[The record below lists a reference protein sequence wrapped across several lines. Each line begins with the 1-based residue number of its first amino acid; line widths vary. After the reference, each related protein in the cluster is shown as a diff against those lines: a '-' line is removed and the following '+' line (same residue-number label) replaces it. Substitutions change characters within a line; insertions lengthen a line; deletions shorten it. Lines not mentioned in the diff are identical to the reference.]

1 MTRKQS
7 IKMKLPYF
15 YQQVL
20 GFLAVIIILMI
31 VTIVSLVIFGRNSAF
46 QSIEDRLFQY
56 AESISEEDMD
66 NNELTTVQQVL
77 TDQGVSFFLFDER
90 GTLTYPTLPSHVEA
104 RVVSDYE
111 DRLRSGEEFALRTE
125 QEDMLG
131 NPREIVLVY
140 RPYFDDATGQ
150 YSGFVTVSAPLS
162 HIDQQMEDLK
172 ANLFNAFLIST
183 ILAVVMSL
191 IFARYQVNRIN
202 RLRKAAHL
210 VAEGEY
216 SIKLDHKE
224 RDEIDYLSRDFNR
237 MIDALKKSREEVNR
251 QEERR
256 KTFMQD
262 AAHEMRTPLTTVNG
276 ILEGLEHDVIPES
289 QKLRSIQLMRKE
301 TRRLIRLVNENMDYE
316 NIRSN
321 RIVLNKQTIP
331 LDELLE
337 EIKEQMK
344 EIVAASTNELFVEE
358 VEGKCVWADYDRIKQ
373 ILVNLIKNA
382 VQFTEKGSIKVHAS
396 QDSTSTRIHIED
408 TGIGMTEEEMRFIWD
423 RYYKADTSRVNT
435 KYGESGLGLAIVKQL
450 VDLHDAEITV
460 ESTLN
465 KGTCFTLV
473 FPNTPCSADD
483 NELN

>member
-1 MTRKQS
+1 MTRNQS

-15 YQQVL
+15 YQQFL
-20 GFLAVIIILMI
+20 GFLAVIIILMT
-31 VTIVSLVIFGRNSAF
+31 VTVISLVIFGRNSAF
-46 QSIEDRLFQY
+46 QSIENRLFQY
-56 AESISEEDMD
+56 AESISDENMD
-66 NNELTTVQQVL
+66 NEDLMTIQKVL
-77 TDQGVSFFLFDER
+77 MDQEVSFFVFDER
-90 GTLTYPTLPSHVEA
+90 GSLLYPTLPAHIEA
-104 RVVSDYE
+104 RVVPDHE

-131 NPREIVLVY
+131 NPREIVLVH
-140 RPYFDDATGQ
+140 RPYFDNETED
-150 YSGFVTVSAPLS
+150 YDGFVTVSAPIS
-162 HIDQQMEDLK
+162 HIDQQMADLK

-183 ILAVVMSL
+183 ILAVVMSF

-237 MIDALKKSREEVNR
+237 MIDALKQSREEVNR

-289 QKLRSIQLMRKE
+289 QKLRSIKLMRKE

-321 RIVLNKQTIP
+321 RIVLNKQSIP

-337 EIKEQMK
+337 EIQEQMK
-344 EIVAASTNELFVEE
+344 DIVTASTNTLVIEQVK
-358 VEGKCVWADYDRIKQ
+358 GKSVLADYDRIKQ

-382 VQFTEKGSIKVHAS
+382 IQFTENGTIKVYAS
-396 QDSTSTRIHIED
+396 QNEAETKICIED
-408 TGIGMTEEEMRFIWD
+408 TGIGMTDEELRFIWD
-423 RYYKADTSRVNT
+423 RYYKADNSRVNT

-460 ESTLN
+460 ESTPN
-465 KGTCFTLV
+465 EGTRFTLV
-473 FPNTPCSADD
+473 FPIPDSSPDVGKMN
-483 NELN
+483 

>member
-1 MTRKQS
+1 
-7 IKMKLPYF
+7 MKLPYF
-15 YQQVL
+15 YQQFL
-20 GFLAVIIILMI
+20 GFLAVIIILMT
-31 VTIVSLVIFGRNSAF
+31 VTVISLVIFGRNSAF
-46 QSIEDRLFQY
+46 QSIENRLFQY
-56 AESISEEDMD
+56 AESISDENMD
-66 NNELTTVQQVL
+66 NEDLMTIQKVL
-77 TDQGVSFFLFDER
+77 MDQEVSFFVFDER
-90 GTLTYPTLPSHVEA
+90 GSLLYPTLPAHIEA
-104 RVVSDYE
+104 RVVPDHE

-131 NPREIVLVY
+131 NPREIVLVH
-140 RPYFDDATGQ
+140 RPYFDNETED
-150 YSGFVTVSAPLS
+150 YDGFVTVSAPIS
-162 HIDQQMEDLK
+162 HIDQQMADLK

-183 ILAVVMSL
+183 ILAVVMSF

-237 MIDALKKSREEVNR
+237 MIDALKQSREEVNR

-289 QKLRSIQLMRKE
+289 QKLRSIKLMRKE

-321 RIVLNKQTIP
+321 RIVLNKQSIP

-337 EIKEQMK
+337 EIQEQMK
-344 EIVAASTNELFVEE
+344 DIVTASTNTLVIEQVK
-358 VEGKCVWADYDRIKQ
+358 GKSVLADYDRIKQ

-382 VQFTEKGSIKVHAS
+382 IQFTENGTIKVYAS
-396 QDSTSTRIHIED
+396 QNEAETKICIED
-408 TGIGMTEEEMRFIWD
+408 TGIGMTDEELRFIWD
-423 RYYKADTSRVNT
+423 RYYKADNSRVNT

-460 ESTLN
+460 ESTPN
-465 KGTCFTLV
+465 EGTRFTLV
-473 FPNTPCSADD
+473 FPIPDSSPDVGKMN
-483 NELN
+483 

>member
-1 MTRKQS
+1 
-7 IKMKLPYF
+7 MKLPYF
-15 YQQVL
+15 YQQFL
-20 GFLAVIIILMI
+20 GFLAVIIILMT
-31 VTIVSLVIFGRNSAF
+31 VTVISLVIFGRNSAF
-46 QSIEDRLFQY
+46 QSIENRLFQY
-56 AESISEEDMD
+56 AESISDEDID
-66 NNELTTVQQVL
+66 NQELATIQQVL
-77 TDQGVSFFLFDER
+77 MDQEVSFFLFNER
-90 GTLTYPTLPSHVEA
+90 GTLVYPTLPPHIEA
-104 RVVSDYE
+104 RVASERE
-111 DRLRSGEEFALRTE
+111 DRLRSGEAFAIRTE

-140 RPYFDDATGQ
+140 RPYYDNVTGD
-150 YSGFVTVSAPLS
+150 YAGFVTVSAPIS
-162 HIDQQMEDLK
+162 HIDQQMADLN

-183 ILAVVMSL
+183 ILAVVMSM

-237 MIDALKKSREEVNR
+237 MIDALKQSREEVDR

-276 ILEGLEHDVIPES
+276 ILEGLEHEVIPEN
-289 QKLRSIQLMRKE
+289 QKLRSIKLMRKE

-321 RIVLNKQTIP
+321 RIILNKQVIP

-337 EIKEQMK
+337 EIQEQMK
-344 EIVAASTNELFVEE
+344 DIVSASTNSLVIKE
-358 VEGKCVWADYDRIKQ
+358 VKGKNVYADYDRIKQ

-382 VQFTEKGSIKVHAS
+382 IQFTENGTIKVYAS
-396 QDSTSTRIHIED
+396 QTDTNTRICIHD
-408 TGIGMTEEEMRFIWD
+408 TGIGMTDEELRFIWD

-450 VDLHDAEITV
+450 VDLHNAEITV
-460 ESTLN
+460 ESTPN
-465 KGTCFTLV
+465 EGTRFTLV
-473 FPNTPCSADD
+473 FPNSQSSKDV
-483 NELN
+483 EVLN

>member
-1 MTRKQS
+1 MTRNQS

-15 YQQVL
+15 YQQFL
-20 GFLAVIIILMI
+20 GFLAVIIILMT
-31 VTIVSLVIFGRNSAF
+31 VTVISLVIFGRNSAF
-46 QSIEDRLFQY
+46 QSIENRLFQY
-56 AESISEEDMD
+56 AESISDENMD
-66 NNELTTVQQVL
+66 NEDLMTIQKVL
-77 TDQGVSFFLFDER
+77 MDQEVSFFVFDER
-90 GTLTYPTLPSHVEA
+90 GSLLYPTLPAHIEA
-104 RVVSDYE
+104 RVVPDHE

-131 NPREIVLVY
+131 NPREIVLVH
-140 RPYFDDATGQ
+140 RPYFDNETED
-150 YSGFVTVSAPLS
+150 YDGFVTVSAPIS
-162 HIDQQMEDLK
+162 HIDQQMADLK

-183 ILAVVMSL
+183 ILAVVMSF

-237 MIDALKKSREEVNR
+237 MIDALKQSREEVNR

-289 QKLRSIQLMRKE
+289 QKLRSIKLMRKE

-321 RIVLNKQTIP
+321 RIVLNKQSIP

-337 EIKEQMK
+337 EIQEQMK
-344 EIVAASTNELFVEE
+344 DIVTASTNTLVIEQVK
-358 VEGKCVWADYDRIKQ
+358 GKSVLADYDRIKQ

-382 VQFTEKGSIKVHAS
+382 IQFTENGTIKVYAS
-396 QDSTSTRIHIED
+396 QNEAETQICIED
-408 TGIGMTEEEMRFIWD
+408 TGIGMTDEELRFIWD
-423 RYYKADTSRVNT
+423 RYYKADNSRVNT

-460 ESTLN
+460 ESTPN
-465 KGTCFTLV
+465 EGTRFTLV
-473 FPNTPCSADD
+473 FPIPDSSPDVGKMN
-483 NELN
+483 

>member
-1 MTRKQS
+1 MTRNQS

-15 YQQVL
+15 YQQFL
-20 GFLAVIIILMI
+20 GFLAVIIILMT
-31 VTIVSLVIFGRNSAF
+31 VTVISLVIFGRNSAF
-46 QSIEDRLFQY
+46 QSIENRLFQY
-56 AESISEEDMD
+56 AESISDENMD
-66 NNELTTVQQVL
+66 NEDLMTIQKVL
-77 TDQGVSFFLFDER
+77 MDQEVSFFVFDER
-90 GTLTYPTLPSHVEA
+90 GSLLYPTLPAHIEA
-104 RVVSDYE
+104 RVVPDHE

-131 NPREIVLVY
+131 NPREIVLVH
-140 RPYFDDATGQ
+140 RPYFDNETED
-150 YSGFVTVSAPLS
+150 YDGFVTVSAPIS
-162 HIDQQMEDLK
+162 HIDQQMADLK

-183 ILAVVMSL
+183 ILAVVMSF

-237 MIDALKKSREEVNR
+237 MIDALKQSREEVNR

-289 QKLRSIQLMRKE
+289 QKLRSIKLMRKE

-321 RIVLNKQTIP
+321 RIVLNKQSIP

-337 EIKEQMK
+337 EIQEQMK
-344 EIVAASTNELFVEE
+344 DIVTASTNTLVIEQVK
-358 VEGKCVWADYDRIKQ
+358 GKSVLADYDRIKQ

-382 VQFTEKGSIKVHAS
+382 IQFTENGTIKVYAS
-396 QDSTSTRIHIED
+396 QNEAETQICIED
-408 TGIGMTEEEMRFIWD
+408 TGIGMTDEELRFIWD
-423 RYYKADTSRVNT
+423 RYYKADNSRVNT

-460 ESTLN
+460 ESIPN
-465 KGTCFTLV
+465 EGTRFTLV
-473 FPNTPCSADD
+473 FPIPDSSPDVGKMN
-483 NELN
+483 

>member
-1 MTRKQS
+1 
-7 IKMKLPYF
+7 MKLPYF
-15 YQQVL
+15 YQQFL
-20 GFLAVIIILMI
+20 GFLAVIIILMT
-31 VTIVSLVIFGRNSAF
+31 VTVISLVIFGRNSAF
-46 QSIEDRLFQY
+46 QSIENRLFQY
-56 AESISEEDMD
+56 AESISDENMD
-66 NNELTTVQQVL
+66 NEDLMTIQKVL
-77 TDQGVSFFLFDER
+77 MDQEVSFFVFDER
-90 GTLTYPTLPSHVEA
+90 GSLLYPTLPAHIEA
-104 RVVSDYE
+104 RVVPDHE

-131 NPREIVLVY
+131 NPREIVLVH
-140 RPYFDDATGQ
+140 RPYFDNETED
-150 YSGFVTVSAPLS
+150 YDGFVTVSAPIS
-162 HIDQQMEDLK
+162 HIDQQMADLK

-183 ILAVVMSL
+183 ILAVVMSF

-237 MIDALKKSREEVNR
+237 MIDALKQSREEVNR

-289 QKLRSIQLMRKE
+289 QKLRSIKLMRKE

-321 RIVLNKQTIP
+321 RIVLNKQSIP

-337 EIKEQMK
+337 EIQEQMK
-344 EIVAASTNELFVEE
+344 DIVTASTNTLVIEQVK
-358 VEGKCVWADYDRIKQ
+358 GKSVLADYDRIKQ

-382 VQFTEKGSIKVHAS
+382 IQFTENGTIKVYAS
-396 QDSTSTRIHIED
+396 QNEAETQICIED
-408 TGIGMTEEEMRFIWD
+408 TGIGMTDEELRFIWD
-423 RYYKADTSRVNT
+423 RYYKADNSRVNT

-460 ESTLN
+460 ESIPN
-465 KGTCFTLV
+465 EGTRFTLV
-473 FPNTPCSADD
+473 FPIPDSSPDVGKMN
-483 NELN
+483 